1 MLRYGILGIIIAV
14 SLLLS
19 SCENGGAEL
28 DCFSAEKH
36 TATIVEN
43 ENDLYF
49 DENEKSWMV
58 RRLIPKLFS
67 TFGGGADVIFNG
79 DDGKVVAMWGNK

>member
-1 MLRYGILGIIIAV
+1 MLRYGILGIIIAA

-19 SCENGGAEL
+19 SCKKGGTEL

-36 TATIVEN
+36 TATIMESEN
-43 ENDLYF
+43 GLYF
-49 DENEKSWMV
+49 DKNENAWMV
-58 RRLIPKLFS
+58 RRSIPKLFS

-79 DDGKVVAMWGNK
+79 DNGKVVTMWGNK